1 MLMVMNQ
8 MTTEALAAGWG
19 CALSWAF
26 QSHPVRWET
35 MTMSLLQMR
44 ELRLSPWLSGGSEA
58 GSPDRWRRRLTVEC
72 SAWQNRCQQGPREAW
87 RHARVNVDPV
97 GSAEGTMLAA
107 SVLFPYAVC
116 VCVSGGAGK
125 PSFPS
130 QSSYNCVT
138 SSELGLPS
146 PPAWVNLPP
155 PL

>member
-8 MTTEALAAGWG
+8 MTVRG
-19 CALSWAF
+19 LSSWPGMCPLMDF
-26 QSHPVRWET
+26 SEPSCEVET

-72 SAWQNRCQQGPREAW
+72 SAWQNRCQQGSREAW
-87 RHARVNVDPV
+87 RHARVNADPA
-97 GSAEGTMLAA
+97 GSAEGMMLAA
-107 SVLFPYAVC
+107 SCFPVLCVC

-125 PSFPS
+125 LSFPS

-138 SSELGLPS
+138 SSELGATFSSSLG
-146 PPAWVNLPP
+146 
-155 PL
+155 